1 MHVLILGTRGIPA
14 NHGGFETFAE
24 DLALF
29 LTAKGHSVTVYC
41 QTEPGTPSGED
52 VWKGVR
58 RILIPAENT
67 PLGTIVFDWKATRH
81 SSREDGVILTLGY
94 NTAIFTVVYRLKGMP
109 HVMNMDGIE
118 WKRPKWSKLQRAW
131 LRLNEWIGA
140 HVADHLVADHPEIE
154 KHLQRHTAPKK
165 ITMIP
170 YGADRIS
177 STEND
182 LIGRFGLNSKQYY
195 LLIARPEPENSV
207 VEVVQAFSRDKRGL
221 PLVVLGRY
229 SPDIPYHHRVMESA
243 GPEILFLGAIY
254 ERDVVQA
261 LRSHTR
267 AYFHGHTVGGT
278 NPSLV
283 ESLGTGTA
291 IIAHD
296 NRYNRWVAGDGARYF
311 QSTDDLATLIGTLEA
326 EPDRLIAMEGAS
338 RGQHKA
344 LFTKETPLELYEQLL
359 QSQVVARTIHRK
371 IPAIRPTEKD
381 STI

>member
-1 MHVLILGTRGIPA
+1 
-14 NHGGFETFAE
+14 
-24 DLALF
+24 
-29 LTAKGHSVTVYC
+29 
-41 QTEPGTPSGED
+41 
-52 VWKGVR
+52 
-58 RILIPAENT
+58 
-67 PLGTIVFDWKATRH
+67 
-81 SSREDGVILTLGY
+81 
-94 NTAIFTVVYRLKGMP
+94 MP

-154 KHLQRHTAPKK
+154 KHLQRHTAPEK

-177 STEND
+177 STEDD
-182 LIGRFGLNSKQYY
+182 LIGRFGLTSKQYY

-207 VEVVQAFSRDKRGL
+207 VEVVKAFSRAKRGL
-221 PLVVLGRY
+221 PLVVLGLY
-229 SPDIPYHHRVMESA
+229 SPDNPYHHRVMEAA
-243 GPEILFLGAIY
+243 GPEVLFLGTIY

-311 QSTDDLATLIGTLEA
+311 HTADDLATLIGTLEA
-326 EPDRLIAMEGAS
+326 EPNHLIAMEAAS

-344 LFTKETPLELYEQLL
+344 FFTKETPLELYEQLL
-359 QSQVVARTIHRK
+359 QSQVVANTIKRE